1 MEAATRHTT
10 VATDGVLLSYTLVGS
25 GPTKV
30 LCIPGMCTPGSMWAP
45 QVAAFLAGGNVS
57 MALVDNRGSGLSETP
72 WAHALA
78 WHGGY
83 STDQLARDAWS
94 VAAAAGWTGAVHICG
109 HSLGGMIAQR
119 AAVQRP
125 SAVASLC
132 LLATHDGNAG
142 GAGWFGWPPRLC
154 LPGGVLR
161 AVLAVVGGADVIS
174 TLLGLHYTQMFLDEL
189 VPDEQVAE
197 GEADDRGGG
206 VNSVAAA
213 SMAAA
218 VAGVGSPALNA
229 TLVASTTGLA
239 SRPACPSHQRTGHT
253 VSPPTPPPPR
263 PTTAPP
269 PLRPRREVY
278 QRRYRRPGPSPPRPD
293 GFWGHLAAVLTH
305 GLAATEVT
313 RLAAAGFPILVVA
326 GSADEVVPLSAAAA
340 LATRLGGRLL
350 VVPAAHFVADEAA
363 VAVNDAMQR
372 AWAVGEAWAARAP
385 ATGTGC
391 GGGGVLRVMS
401 SPALA

>member
-1 MEAATRHTT
+1 MS
-10 VATDGVLLSYTLVGS
+10 VPL
-25 GPTKV
+25 
-30 LCIPGMCTPGSMWAP
+30 
-45 QVAAFLAGGNVS
+45 FLWIG
-57 MALVDNRGSGLSETP
+57 GSGLSETP

-78 WHGGY
+78 WHGSY

-94 VAAAAGWTGAVHICG
+94 VAAAAGWTGAVNIVG

-161 AVLAVVGGADVIS
+161 AVLAIVGGADVVE
-174 TLLGLHYTQMFLDEL
+174 TLLGLHYTQEFLDEL
-189 VPDEQVAE
+189 VPGEEDAD
-197 GEADDRGGG
+197 GEADDRGGEADA
-206 VNSVAAA
+206 VNAVSVAAA
-213 SMAAA
+213 
-218 VAGVGSPALNA
+218 VVGVGTPALDA
-229 TLVASTTGLA
+229 ALA
-239 SRPACPSHQRTGHT
+239 SSTAGLSSQPA
-253 VSPPTPPPPR
+253 SPPHQSTGQTVIPPTSHPR
-263 PTTAPP
+263 CTSTARP

-278 QRRYRRPGPSPPRPD
+278 AARYRRPSPSPPRPD

-305 GLAATEVT
+305 GLAASEVT
-313 RLAAAGFPILVVA
+313 RISAAGFPVLVVA
-326 GSADEVVPLSAAAA
+326 GSADEVVPPSAAAA
-340 LATRLGGRLL
+340 LASRLGGRFL

-363 VAVNDAMQR
+363 EAVNDAMRR
-372 AWAVGEAWAARAP
+372 AWAVGEAWAARTAV
-385 ATGTGC
+385 AGTGC